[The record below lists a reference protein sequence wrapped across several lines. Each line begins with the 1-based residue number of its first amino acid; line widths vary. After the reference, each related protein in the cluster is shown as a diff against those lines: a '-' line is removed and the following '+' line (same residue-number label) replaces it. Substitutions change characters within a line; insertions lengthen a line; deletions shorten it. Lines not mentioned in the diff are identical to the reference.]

1 MFQNFKFKIPSKLQ
15 KKIDASRCFDWRDF
29 NFCHLWG
36 HFLEKMLD
44 VRRCSRQMRS
54 NNGRVANSEVDIIP
68 QQIFLVSNERSVLG
82 DFKTHETGEVFKWW
96 FWCLKWETPEFL
108 PWWSCDLKRHKG
120 AVLIQ
125 ELWRGRLRARVRSL
139 ENIFPLLLLP
149 LLFVVCPGVVER
161 KEAVCICYFG
171 SVNLVHF
178 FCLHFSLFQ
187 KIMAIY
193 RVIPLIFLH
202 SLRYICWFRAVL
214 F

>member
-1 MFQNFKFKIPSKLQ
+1 MLQDVLIEEISTFATFEGTFWRKFWMCGGAPSRWRATTEEWQTQKWTLFLNKSSWSQMKEVYWETSKLM
-15 KKIDASRCFDWRDF
+15 KLVKSLSDDFD
-29 NFCHLWG
+29 
-36 HFLEKMLD
+36 
-44 VRRCSRQMRS
+44 
-54 NNGRVANSEVDIIP
+54 
-68 QQIFLVSNERSVLG
+68 VSNGL
-82 DFKTHETGEVFKWW
+82 
-96 FWCLKWETPEFL
+96 ETPEFL

-149 LLFVVCPGVVER
+149 LLFVVWPGVVER